1 LNRRSNLVRYL
12 TLLSFLPPAL
22 ITVYAAMIGRDAL
35 AVAGMLWLIGTGA
48 LLWWMDRWA
57 G

>member
-1 LNRRSNLVRYL
+1 MNRRSNLVRYL